1 MVSGVSSR
9 PGARTDVFQSA
20 FIPSGAFARC
30 VMNGFD
36 RLVTACAVCASH
48 QQYRPVSF
56 GLPAIMFRVGSDQTL
71 PVSPKASRR

>member
-1 MVSGVSSR
+1 M
-9 PGARTDVFQSA
+9 FQRA
-20 FIPSGAFARC
+20 FMPSGAFARC

-56 GLPAIMFRVGSDQTL
+56 GLPAMMFRAGSDQTL
-71 PVSPKASRR
+71 MVSAKARRR